1 MRGDHEGA
9 RLDRA
14 AAAERDAIRYGTAA
28 LSSHAKG
35 RACAPVFSTSSLSRA
50 RCVELLHVQKA
61 PPWRY
66 NTVAAAL
73 RGAGGSSSAEAQAWH
88 TRSSVTN
95 LRHRTNQHAKTQ

>member
-1 MRGDHEGA
+1 MR
-9 RLDRA
+9 
-14 AAAERDAIRYGTAA
+14 YSTAA
-28 LSSHAKG
+28 LSVRRAA

-66 NTVAAAL
+66 STVAAAL

-95 LRHRTNQHAKTQ
+95 LRHRTQHAKTQ